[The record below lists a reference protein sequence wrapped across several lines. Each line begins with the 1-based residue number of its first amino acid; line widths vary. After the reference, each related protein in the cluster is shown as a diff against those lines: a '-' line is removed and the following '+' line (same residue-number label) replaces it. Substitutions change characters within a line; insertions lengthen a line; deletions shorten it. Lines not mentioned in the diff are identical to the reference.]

1 MVGGI
6 LENLCMEE
14 SMPKQ
19 HLTLLVLMTALLIT
33 GCSSTASSAEAGPAI
48 EAYLEALIAKDPV
61 EAVTLSCLAWEE
73 SARAEAL
80 SLEAVEVQ
88 LQGLACQAS
97 GEEGEFT
104 VVDCEGV
111 LIANYGGED
120 QTIELGDRSYLA
132 LLEDG
137 VWKMCGY
144 TGE

>member
-1 MVGGI
+1 MQFKKYLWVVLLAALI
-6 LENLCMEE
+6 L
-14 SMPKQ
+14 
-19 HLTLLVLMTALLIT
+19 T
-33 GCSSTASSAEAGPAI
+33 GCSSGVSTQDAGPAI
-48 EAYLEALIAKDPV
+48 EAYLEALVAKDPV

-88 LQGLACQAS
+88 LQDLACQAT
-97 GEEGEFT
+97 GEQGDYT

-132 LLEDG
+132 VVEDG

-144 TGE
+144 SGE

>member
-1 MVGGI
+1 MQFK
-6 LENLCMEE
+6 M
-14 SMPKQ
+14 
-19 HLTLLVLMTALLIT
+19 HLWVALAAAVMLA
-33 GCSSTASSAEAGPAI
+33 GCSSGASTQDAGPAI
-48 EAYLEALIAKDPV
+48 EAYLESLVAKDPV
-61 EAVTLSCLAWEE
+61 EAITLSCLDWEE

-97 GEEGEFT
+97 EEQGQFT

-120 QTIELGDRSYLA
+120 QTIELADRSYLA
-132 LLEDG
+132 VLEDG

-144 TGE
+144 FGE

>member
-1 MVGGI
+1 MQFKKSFGVV
-6 LENLCMEE
+6 
-14 SMPKQ
+14 
-19 HLTLLVLMTALLIT
+19 LLAAFLLG
-33 GCSSTASSAEAGPAI
+33 GCSSGPSTEDAGPAI
-48 EAYLEALIAKDPV
+48 EAYLESLVAKDPV
-61 EAVTLSCLAWEE
+61 EAVTLACLDWEE

-88 LQGLACQAS
+88 LQDLACQAS
-97 GEEGEFT
+97 GEQGEFT

-132 LLEDG
+132 VVEDG

-144 TGE
+144 SGE

>member
-1 MVGGI
+1 MQYKHRLVFI
-6 LENLCMEE
+6 LI
-14 SMPKQ
+14 
-19 HLTLLVLMTALLIT
+19 TALILA
-33 GCSSTASSAEAGPAI
+33 GCSNGASTEDAGPAI
-48 EAYLEALIAKDPV
+48 EAYLESLIAKDPV
-61 EAVTLSCLAWEE
+61 EAVTLSCLDWEE

-88 LQGLACQAS
+88 LQGLACQAT
-97 GEEGEFT
+97 GEQGEYT

-132 LLEDG
+132 VVEDG

-144 TGE
+144 SGE

>member
-1 MVGGI
+1 MHF
-6 LENLCMEE
+6 
-14 SMPKQ
+14 KQ
-19 HLTLLVLMTALLIT
+19 HLLLVLSMAMILA
-33 GCSSTASSAEAGPAI
+33 GCSNGTSTEDAGPAI
-48 EAYLEALIAKDPV
+48 EAYLEALVAKDPV
-61 EAVTLSCLAWEE
+61 EAVTLSCLDWEE

-88 LQGLACQAS
+88 LQGLACQAT
-97 GEEGEFT
+97 GDQGDLT
-104 VVDCEGV
+104 VVDCDGV

-132 LLEDG
+132 VAEDG

>member
-1 MVGGI
+1 VEEFMQFKKHLWVVVAAAVI
-6 LENLCMEE
+6 L
-14 SMPKQ
+14 
-19 HLTLLVLMTALLIT
+19 A
-33 GCSSTASSAEAGPAI
+33 GCSSGVSTEDAGPAI
-48 EAYLEALIAKDPV
+48 EAYLESLVAKDPV
-61 EAVTLSCLAWEE
+61 EAVTLSCIDWEE

-88 LQGLACQAS
+88 LQGLACQAA
-97 GEEGEFT
+97 GEQGEFT

-132 LLEDG
+132 VVEDG

-144 TGE
+144 SGE